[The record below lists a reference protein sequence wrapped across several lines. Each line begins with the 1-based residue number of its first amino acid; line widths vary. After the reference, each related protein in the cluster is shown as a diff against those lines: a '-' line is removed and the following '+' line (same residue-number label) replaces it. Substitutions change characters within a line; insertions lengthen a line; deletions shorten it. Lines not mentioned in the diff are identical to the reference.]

1 MATRGYIRPHI
12 YGVRSNLSAWS
23 KPVAARLPSRS
34 VAPGAP
40 TGVTARGVV
49 EAVVVSWTAPTVRAD
64 GEDLPFGA
72 LAGYRVFVSDEP
84 SIDVSDPGTYDS
96 VWFVNAETFTY
107 ALDGSSLGPW
117 YFVVCA
123 VDRAGNQGLPSTE
136 VSDSGLIG
144 PDDIQVDD
152 WSTGNA
158 EAVIVGAGRIFLKMR
173 AAKTTWAGFSYYKV
187 YTDVNTGSGFPGSW
201 SLIGTT
207 TTGFM
212 HSPLNTSY
220 AYQYKVTVVAR
231 DGTETTGTV
240 HNGAGSGYIPNEED
254 QDNLLADTV
263 AAQHII
269 AQYDIKGRT
278 LIGGTLR
285 STNWGTSDGT
295 EFNLDG
301 GTFKLGGSSNP
312 KLAWDG
318 SELVTTGTHRSE
330 NYVEGEDGWAIFKN
344 GNAEFYNIY
353 IRGGTIE
360 LDSIPSLGTVHEN
373 VVDNFSFER
382 VSAGKPANWKTS
394 GDWVVDDADAYHGSR
409 SMRCTGSGTLHSTWG
424 PCNAGLDVKGGIA
437 VKSDVAP
444 TSPTIV
450 GSATGSGTGTSVV
463 CVSSANGLFV
473 GVGGSAPKLVSF
485 DMRDPTNPTVRSS
498 ISLSYTPRHI
508 WISGSTL
515 GVIAGAE
522 LNLYTVNTD
531 QTLTLYDTLDSRG
544 ALFGTDVACGCYF
557 SLFRRED
564 YAIAS
569 WGNNGDGQLGDGT
582 TTNRSSPTRIGTC
595 TWKAIDGGGYHSL
608 GIRGDNR
615 LLSWGN
621 NGYGELGD
629 GTYEDRL
636 EPTLIGSCTWKAIS
650 AGDGYSLGIRA
661 DDRLLAWGRNDYYQL
676 GDGTT
681 TYSTSPKLIGSC
693 TWKAVAAGS
702 FHSLG
707 IRADDRLL
715 GWGYNESGQIGDGTT
730 NNRTSPTLVGSCTW
744 KSIAVGEYHSLGIRS
759 DDRLLAWGNNYYYQL
774 GDGTTISQASP
785 KLIGTCT
792 WKAIAAGYY
801 HSMGIRGDGRL
812 LAWGEN
818 GWGQLGDGTTTSRSS
833 PQIIGSSTWKSIA
846 GGGGH
851 SIGIRSDDC
860 IMAWGKNSAGELG
873 DGTTIARY
881 YPTLSLANAL
891 DPGAIGLHTAILYG
905 NCMYNCSDYQIVMRR
920 TEDYSIANRITLSGA
935 MRPYSVVRSGNT
947 LFVAA
952 RGSTHLFSIN
962 ISDPLSASILQTV
975 TPAAAAT
982 DIVVYGNH
990 LYLQTA
996 SDVKV
1001 YDVSDP
1007 SDITY
1012 VRAFG
1017 DASNGTYGLALYGAY
1032 LYTCGVSS
1040 GNRVIKVYSL
1050 ADPSSPSYVGTS
1062 GNQSNKMAYPDGYG
1076 GKLYLTDYDG
1086 TDLAPKGYAATLANA
1101 DIRLYGQF
1109 GTAATIGAATFT
1121 GSGLN
1126 DMTSGGHYTGLE
1138 SDPISYR
1145 VQIDGTGTPDT
1156 FKWSNDGGASWVATG
1171 VNIMGT
1177 AQHLEDGVVVTFG
1190 ATTGHT
1196 VGDRWDFT
1204 VTPSQVLDT
1213 VQVYRGNRDSPLAVD
1228 TWQGAVRVLPAGS
1241 VSGAAQAMRA
1251 VVESN
1256 VGASDKVWVDAVSL
1270 RNEV

>member
-40 TGVTARGVV
+40 TGVTASGVV
-49 EAVVVSWTAPTVRAD
+49 EAIVVSWTAPTVRAD

-72 LAGYRVFVSDEP
+72 LAGYRIFVSDAP
-84 SIDVSDPGTYDS
+84 SIDVGDPNTYDS

-144 PDDIQVDD
+144 PDDIHVDD
-152 WSTGNA
+152 WGAGNA

-173 AAKTTWAGFSYYKV
+173 AAKTTWSGFSHYKV
-187 YTDVNTGSGFPGSW
+187 YTDVNTGGGFPGSW

-231 DGTETTGTV
+231 DGTETAGTV
-240 HNGAGSGYIPNEED
+240 HNGTGSGYIPNEDD

-285 STNWGTSDGT
+285 STNWGTGDGT

-373 VVDNFSFER
+373 VVDNYSFER
-382 VSAGKPANWKTS
+382 VSSGKPASWKVN

-409 SMRCTGSGTLHSTWG
+409 SMRCTGSGTLYSTWG
-424 PCNAGLDVKGGIA
+424 PCNAGLDVKGGVA

-485 DMRDPTNPTVRSS
+485 DMRDPANPVVRSS
-498 ISLSYTPRHI
+498 ISLSYTPRRL
-508 WISGSTL
+508 WISGLML
-515 GVIAGAE
+515 GMIGDNE
-522 LNLYTVNTD
+522 LKLYSIGTD
-531 QTLTLYDTLDSRG
+531 QTLDLYNTYNIDNPLSILAISAGYNHSICLGPDAMIRVWGYNNQGQVGDGSITNRNSPILIGSC
-544 ALFGTDVACGCYF
+544 TWK
-557 SLFRRED
+557 
-564 YAIAS
+564 AIAGGGS
-569 WGNNGDGQLGDGT
+569 HSLGIRADNRLLAWGDNYYGQLGDGT
-582 TTNRSSPTRIGTC
+582 TT
-595 TWKAIDGGGYHSL
+595 
-608 GIRGDNR
+608 
-615 LLSWGN
+615 
-621 NGYGELGD
+621 
-629 GTYEDRL
+629 DRTS
-636 EPTLIGSCTWKAIS
+636 PTLIGSCTWKAIAAGELHS
-650 AGDGYSLGIRA
+650 LYIRGDDRLLASGYNGNGQLGDGTTTDRTSPTLIGSCTWKAIAGGQYHSLGIRA
-661 DDRLLAWGRNDYYQL
+661 DDRLLAWGYNSFYQL

-681 TYSTSPKLIGSC
+681 TNRTSPTLIGTC
-693 TWKAVAAGS
+693 TWKAIAGGNT
-702 FHSLG
+702 HSLG

-715 GWGYNESGQIGDGTT
+715 AWGLNPYGQLGDGTT
-730 NNRTSPTLVGSCTW
+730 NTQTSPTLIGSCTW
-744 KSIAVGEYHSLGIRS
+744 KAIDTGHVHSIGIRA
-759 DDRLLAWGNNYYYQL
+759 DDRLLAWGDNTRGQV
-774 GDGTTISQASP
+774 GDGTTTQRTSP
-785 KLIGTCT
+785 TLIGSCT
-792 WKAIAAGYY
+792 WKAINGGKY
-801 HSMGIRGDGRL
+801 HSLGIRADNYIM
-812 LAWGEN
+812 AWGANEY
-818 GWGQLGDGTTTSRSS
+818 GQLGDGTWNDKSS
-833 PQIIGSSTWKSIA
+833 PQETLVFERYTITPGPHTALLLGDYIYNAVGSMFYVINTSNYSTARSFRLP
-846 GGGGH
+846 G
-851 SIGIRSDDC
+851 SIGP
-860 IMAWGKNSAGELG
+860 
-873 DGTTIARY
+873 Y
-881 YPTLSLANAL
+881 SLA
-891 DPGAIGLHTAILYG
+891 
-905 NCMYNCSDYQIVMRR
+905 
-920 TEDYSIANRITLSGA
+920 
-935 MRPYSVVRSGNT
+935 RSGNM
-947 LFVAA
+947 LYVAA
-952 RGSTHLFSIN
+952 LGSAHLFSVD
-962 ISDPLSASILQTV
+962 ISDPLAAAILDTA

-982 DIVVYGNH
+982 DIVVYGNN

-1050 ADPSSPSYVGTS
+1050 ADPSNPSYVGTS
-1062 GNQSNKMAYPDGYG
+1062 GNQDNKMAYPDGYG

-1121 GSGLN
+1121 GSGLD

-1156 FKWSNDGGASWVATG
+1156 FKWSNDGGATWVVTG
-1171 VNIMGT
+1171 VNIMEA
-1177 AQHLEDGVVVTFG
+1177 AQHLEDDVKVTFG

-1213 VQVYRGNRDSPLAVD
+1213 VQIYRGNRDSPLAVD
-1228 TWQGAVRVLPAGS
+1228 TWQGAVRVLPAGA

-1256 VGASDKVWVDAVSL
+1256 VGGSDKVWVDAVSL

>member
-40 TGVTARGVV
+40 TGVTASGVV
-49 EAVVVSWTAPTVRAD
+49 EAIVVSWTAPTVRAD

-72 LAGYRVFVSDEP
+72 LAGYRIFVSDEP
-84 SIDVSDPGTYDS
+84 SIDVGDPGTYDS

-123 VDRAGNQGLPSTE
+123 VDRAGNLGLPSTE
-136 VSDSGLIG
+136 VSDSGLSSSE
-144 PDDIQVDD
+144 DIQVDD
-152 WSTGNA
+152 WGTGNA

-173 AAKTTWAGFSYYKV
+173 AAKTTWSGFSHYKV
-187 YTDVNTGSGFPGSW
+187 YTDINTGGGFPGSW

-231 DGTETTGTV
+231 DGTETTGTI
-240 HNGAGSGYIPNEED
+240 HNGAGSGYTPNEDD

-285 STNWGTSDGT
+285 STNWGTGDGT

-301 GTFKLGGSSNP
+301 GTFKLGGSSDP
-312 KLAWDG
+312 KLSWDG
-318 SELVTTGTHRSE
+318 SELVTTGTHRSA

-373 VVDNFSFER
+373 VVENYSFER

-450 GSATGSGTGTSVV
+450 GSAAGSGTGTSVV
-463 CVSSANGLFV
+463 CVSSANGLFI
-473 GVGGSAPKLVSF
+473 GLGGSSPKLVSF

-498 ISLSYTPRHI
+498 ISLSYTPRYL

-515 GVIAGAE
+515 GMIAGNE
-522 LNLYTVNTD
+522 LKLYSIGTD
-531 QTLTLYDTLDSRG
+531 QTLDLYNTYNIDNPLSALAISAGYNHSIGRGPDSMIRAWG
-544 ALFGTDVACGCYF
+544 
-557 SLFRRED
+557 RND
-564 YAIAS
+564 YGQLGDESTTNRNSPVLIGSCTWNAIAGGLQHS
-569 WGNNGDGQLGDGT
+569 LGIRADNRLLAWGRNNYGQLGDGTNTQRTSPTLIGTSTWKVIAAGGSHSLGIRADDALLAWGRNNSGQLGDGT
-582 TTNRSSPTRIGTC
+582 TTDRKSPITIGSC
-595 TWKAIDGGGYHSL
+595 TWKAIAAGMGHSL
-608 GIRGDNR
+608 GIRADNR
-615 LLSWGN
+615 LLAWGSN
-621 NGYGELGD
+621 YHGQLGD
-629 GTYEDRL
+629 GTGYTRYS
-636 EPTLIGSCTWKAIS
+636 PTLIGSCTWKAIA
-650 AGDGYSLGIRA
+650 AGALHSLGIRA
-661 DDRLLAWGRNDYYQL
+661 DDSLFAWGRNEAGQI

-681 TYSTSPKLIGSC
+681 TDRFEPIMIGSC
-693 TWKAVAAGS
+693 TWKAVAGGYYHSLGIRADNRLLAWGNNGAGQLGDGTTTQRTS
-702 FHSLG
+702 PTLSGSCTWKAIAAGEYHSLG
-707 IRADDRLL
+707 IRADD
-715 GWGYNESGQIGDGTT
+715 I
-730 NNRTSPTLVGSCTW
+730 
-744 KSIAVGEYHSLGIRS
+744 I
-759 DDRLLAWGNNYYYQL
+759 LAWGDN
-774 GDGTTISQASP
+774 
-785 KLIGTCT
+785 
-792 WKAIAAGYY
+792 GY
-801 HSMGIRGDGRL
+801 
-812 LAWGEN
+812 
-818 GWGQLGDGTTTSRSS
+818 GQLGDGTWNDKSS
-833 PQIIGSSTWKSIA
+833 PQETLVFERYNITPGPHTALQFGNYMYNAIGSIFYVRNASDYSTARNFALLW
-846 GGGGH
+846 
-851 SIGIRSDDC
+851 
-860 IMAWGKNSAGELG
+860 SAG
-873 DGTTIARY
+873 
-881 YPTLSLANAL
+881 
-891 DPGAIGLHTAILYG
+891 
-905 NCMYNCSDYQIVMRR
+905 
-920 TEDYSIANRITLSGA
+920 
-935 MRPYSVVRSGNT
+935 PYSVARSGNT

-952 RGSTHLFSIN
+952 RGSAHLFSVD
-962 ISDPLSASILQTV
+962 ISDPLAAAILDTA

-1001 YDVSDP
+1001 YDVTDP

-1012 VRAFG
+1012 VGAFG

-1156 FKWSNDGGASWVATG
+1156 FKWSNDGGATWVVTG
-1171 VNIMGT
+1171 VNIMEA
-1177 AQHLEDGVVVTFG
+1177 AQHLEDGVRVTFG

-1213 VQVYRGNRDSPLAVD
+1213 VQIYRGNRDSPLAVN
-1228 TWQGAVRVLPAGS
+1228 TWQGAVRVLPAGA

-1256 VGASDKVWVDAVSL
+1256 VGDTDKVWVDAVSL